1 MNPNRTIRFKVV
13 TKSRFNDK
21 GCMAKIET
29 NLIRLTTLNVNLF
42 LTELINNEIG
52 GNSWLVK

>member
-13 TKSRFNDK
+13 AKSRFNDK
-21 GCMAKIET
+21 GCMVKIET
-29 NLIRLTTLNVNLF
+29 NLIRQTTLNVNLF